1 MHLGMLIKKFRDT
14 HDLSMADFA
23 KLSNISK
30 AYVSVLEKNKDPRN
44 GNPIVPS
51 LTTIEKV
58 ANGMGMTFDDVF
70 NQLGDDEIVT
80 IDNSKENDVINKLN
94 DIFVQLTPPRQ
105 TKVYDFAE
113 YQLDEQNDNHTLNE
127 ESVIYLRSSNQ
138 SAAGMMIDPDN
149 PEEFDVLP
157 SEMVPRGADEI
168 VEIMGES
175 MEPLIKKGERVFL
188 RHQPTVENG
197 EIAIVRIEDEGVT
210 CKRFYLK
217 EDTVILKSEN
227 DRYEDM
233 MFNPSQVTILGK
245 VLK

>member
-1 MHLGMLIKKFRDT
+1 MNKERTKIIATNIKNLIIKNGITQKE
-14 HDLSMADFA
+14 L
-23 KLSNISK
+23 SK
-30 AYVSVLEKNKDPRN
+30 AIGISPSTMSDYMNLRSNPSHGVIQKIADYFGVLKSDIDTTYKVGQTSDL
-44 GNPIVPS
+44 
-51 LTTIEKV
+51 LTIY
-58 ANGMGMTFDDVF
+58 N
-70 NQLGDDEIVT
+70 
-80 IDNSKENDVINKLN
+80 
-94 DIFVQLTPPRQ
+94 QLTPPRQ

-113 YQLDEQNDNHTLNE
+113 YQLDEQNNNQSLNE

-217 EDTVILKSEN
+217 GDTVILKSEN
-227 DRYEDM
+227 ERYKDM
-233 MFNPSQVTILGK
+233 TFDPSQVTVLGK